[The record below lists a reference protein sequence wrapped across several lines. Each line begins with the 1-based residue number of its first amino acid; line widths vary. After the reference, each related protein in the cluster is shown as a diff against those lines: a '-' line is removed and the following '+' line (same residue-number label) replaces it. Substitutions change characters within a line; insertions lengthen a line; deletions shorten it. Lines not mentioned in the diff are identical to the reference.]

1 MKKGIIIAIIVL
13 IAATCGFYGFRQYKR
28 SSEQALT
35 DQRFAADKAEQTRLQ
50 ADAARRAEA
59 EAESHLLAALKAQK
73 DAEQAALELQ
83 KLRSEQATAEAA
95 RIVAEK
101 EAATAEAERAR
112 LAKEKESL
120 EGEARLLAEQR
131 EKEAT
136 IADAARRDA
145 LLKLADAEQKKRE
158 LADREA
164 ARLAALKTQQA
175 IEEQAA
181 KRILLGKSILPPD
194 YKRRDHYYMQIDL
207 INTAPLPAPA
217 KPTK

>member
-112 LAKEKESL
+112 LAKEKEAL

-194 YKRRDHYYMQIDL
+194 YKRRDQYYMQIDL

>member
-112 LAKEKESL
+112 LAKEKEAL